1 MPSATRADT
10 TSTRPKTPDLQRQP
24 EDVVVDRLVE
34 GQVHGL
40 DQERADRVDVL
51 LDEDGRHHA
60 GAAVRALRLSLADG
74 KNVKVQVAM
83 TLWRRPVSG
92 IVTKIRKDAV
102 ARSPGAERT
111 NGADCSLAP
120 GPATLAATPPSPR
133 RPGAPTTGVEAPVG
147 RRQPAGD
154 GAERWLRRCGHPVQ
168 QSLPTGPGESGA
180 PSTAGRG
187 RRTSQMPPA
196 AADAPARTSQLAA
209 HCRRTGPGPR
219 VGRRQGLADAG
230 SGAECARV
238 ALKLEPV
245 EPSLRRNG

>member
-1 MPSATRADT
+1 
-10 TSTRPKTPDLQRQP
+10 
-24 EDVVVDRLVE
+24 
-34 GQVHGL
+34 
-40 DQERADRVDVL
+40 
-51 LDEDGRHHA
+51 
-60 GAAVRALRLSLADG
+60 
-74 KNVKVQVAM
+74 M

-120 GPATLAATPPSPR
+120 GPGTLAATPPSPR

-168 QSLPTGPGESGA
+168 QGLPTGPPPRTLTARASTTSVCKKLSLFGAGGGARA
-180 PSTAGRG
+180 PSTGERRPSPAGTAPNPGRRPRPGADAARAKCRRPRRTPRRG
-187 RRTSQMPPA
+187 RASSR
-196 AADAPARTSQLAA
+196 
-209 HCRRTGPGPR
+209 HNCRQTGPGPR
-219 VGRRQGLADAG
+219 VGRRQGLADAD

-245 EPSLRRNG
+245 EPSLR